1 MKTLWISVLAV
12 LPLLSLSL
20 YPAPVKHQF
29 RTEAVKPVLVELFTS
44 EGCSS
49 CPPADAILRDLADKQ
64 PLEGVQII
72 ALGLHV
78 DYWNRLGWKDVYS
91 DPAFTRRQ
99 AAYAERLAA
108 GNYTPQAV
116 VQGRAELVGGQRG
129 SLLKTIR
136 EADAPTVLL
145 NLDAHSDGIT
155 VRVQRTEGD
164 KGRSLDLW
172 LAEVQPGIETAV
184 KRGENAGATLHHAP
198 LARRL
203 QKLGT
208 LPPGTAA
215 GRFPTD
221 AALKGRYLVAFAQE
235 GDGGAIV
242 GVVQEG
248 K

>member
-1 MKTLWISVLAV
+1 MKTIGVVVLAA
-12 LPLLSLSL
+12 LPILFLCL
-20 YPAPVKHQF
+20 YPGPVKSQLQTH
-29 RTEAVKPVLVELFTS
+29 TPKPVLVELFTS

-49 CPPADAILRDLADKQ
+49 CPPADALLRDLAEKQ

-99 AAYAERLAA
+99 AAYAERLGA

-129 SLLKTIR
+129 TLLNTIR
-136 EADAPTVLL
+136 EADAPTVRL
-145 NLDAHSDGIT
+145 NFDPHPDGIT
-155 VRVQRTEGD
+155 VRVQRTEAD
-164 KGRSLDLW
+164 KGHSLNLW

-184 KRGENAGATLHHAP
+184 KRGENAGTTLRHAP
-198 LARRL
+198 LARHL

-208 LPPGTAA
+208 LPAGTAA
-215 GRFPTD
+215 ARFPTD
-221 AALKGRYLVAFAQE
+221 AAPKGRYLVAFAQE
-235 GDGGAIV
+235 GEGGAIV
-242 GVVQEG
+242 GAVQEV